1 MKQDWPTS
9 PLHMLEIELV
19 KACRFSQQEF
29 VVILLKWLTVERL
42 IQIIS
47 VDEGPP
53 PSRPKILHLVFKI
66 QHGLAQAFL
75 ASFPSS
81 KHWPSSCPPHVSRG
95 LSLTVHTKHHAF
107 SSRVWVQGVP
117 GLSSW
122 GSFIFTDSSPEDTT
136 QGSQSDTPPSFSLPT
151 HSSRSQT
158 AGCGPQC
165 RGWSQCRGLRVRQAL
180 FRINF
185 YWSIAASQCYIIF
198 YCRAKWVSCTC
209 TFVPSLLDFF
219 PIQQAF
225 LVNENRTASIRN
237 HCRILGKYHL
247 LQLFSQVV
255 HIHSLACSITMWPP
269 ILVVGCCSQKLG
281 NDNLNQ

>member
-9 PLHMLEIELV
+9 PLHMLEIKLV

-42 IQIIS
+42 IQLIG

-53 PSRPKILHLVFKI
+53 PSRPKILHLMFKI

-122 GSFIFTDSSPEDTT
+122 GSCIFTDSSPEDTT

-180 FRINF
+180 FKINF
-185 YWSIAASQCYIIF
+185 YWSIAALQCYIIF
-198 YCRAKWVSCTC
+198 YCRANESAVHVHLSPRFWTS
-209 TFVPSLLDFF
+209 F
-219 PIQQAF
+219 PF
-225 LVNENRTASIRN
+225 NK
-237 HCRILGKYHL
+237 H
-247 LQLFSQVV
+247 F
-255 HIHSLACSITMWPP
+255 
-269 ILVVGCCSQKLG
+269 
-281 NDNLNQ
+281 